1 MPVDLTREMDDVASL
16 GGFFALATGPAEG
29 VDPSWRPF
37 RSFTGAVLDERI
49 DQVAAQLGGAPRR
62 IAASLLSL
70 SVSARVTALVLGA
83 GTLHGVVPRLHD
95 RVQWRPWSGGPAPL
109 WIERPEAVTEDPA
122 EDLAGLAARELD
134 ATLGPLLDAI
144 GAQASVSAQVVRGNV
159 ASSLGGALRM
169 LLTQRPDSSSG
180 ALALAVGILGH
191 PPLDGLGEF
200 VEEPSHPT
208 GVGFARR
215 TCCLFYRVP
224 GGGTCADCVLNGQVS
239 GGQVSGGQGSG
250 GQGSGG

>member
-1 MPVDLTREMDDVASL
+1 MPADLTREMDDVAAL
-16 GGFFALATGPAEG
+16 GGFFGLATGPAERA
-29 VDPSWRPF
+29 DPSWRPF
-37 RSFTGAVLDERI
+37 GSFTGAVLDERV
-49 DQVAAQLGGAPRR
+49 DQVAEQLGGAPRR

-83 GTLHGVVPRLHD
+83 GTLHGAVPRLHD
-95 RVQWRPWSGGPAPL
+95 RLQWRPWSGGPAPL
-109 WIERPEAVTEDPA
+109 WIERPEAVEDSAGREDPA
-122 EDLAGLAARELD
+122 GPENLAAAAAHELD
-134 ATLGPLLDAI
+134 ATLRPLLDAI
-144 GAQASVSAQVVRGNV
+144 GAQASVSAQVVWGNV

-180 ALALAVGILGH
+180 ALALAVGTLGY
-191 PPLDGLGEF
+191 PPLAGLGEF

-224 GGGTCADCVLNGQVS
+224 GGGTCADCVLNG
-239 GGQVSGGQGSG
+239 
-250 GQGSGG
+250 

>member
-1 MPVDLTREMDDVASL
+1 MPADLTGEMDDVAAL
-16 GGFFALATGPAEG
+16 GGFFGLATGSAEG

-37 RSFTGAVLDERI
+37 HSFTGAVLDQRV
-49 DQVAAQLGGAPRR
+49 DQVADQLGGVPRR

-70 SVSARVTALVLGA
+70 SVAARVTALVLGA

-95 RVQWRPWSGGPAPL
+95 RLQWRPWSGGPVPL
-109 WIERPEAVTEDPA
+109 WIERPEALAADPA
-122 EDLAGLAARELD
+122 GPGDLALRAARELD
-134 ATLGPLLDAI
+134 ATLSPLLDAI
-144 GAQASVSAQVVRGNV
+144 GAQASVSAQVLWGNV
-159 ASSLGGALRM
+159 ASSLAGALRM

-191 PPLDGLGEF
+191 PPLTGLGEV

-208 GVGFARR
+208 GFGFARR

-224 GGGTCADCVLNGQVS
+224 GGGTCADCVLNG
-239 GGQVSGGQGSG
+239 
-250 GQGSGG
+250 

>member
-1 MPVDLTREMDDVASL
+1 MAADLTREMDDVAAL
-16 GGFFALATGPAEG
+16 DGFFGLATGPAEG

-37 RSFTGAVLDERI
+37 HAFTGEVLDQRV
-49 DQVAAQLGGAPRR
+49 DQVAEQLGGVSRR

-95 RVQWRPWSGGPAPL
+95 RLQWRPWSGGPAPL
-109 WIERPEAVTEDPA
+109 WIERPEAVDRGGD
-122 EDLAGLAARELD
+122 DLAATAARELEATLRPMLD
-134 ATLGPLLDAI
+134 AT
-144 GAQASVSAQVVRGNV
+144 GAQASVSPQVTWGNV

-169 LLTQRPDSSSG
+169 LLTQRPDTSSE
-180 ALALAVGILGH
+180 ALALAVGILGQ
-191 PPLDGLGEF
+191 PPLEGLGRF

-208 GVGFARR
+208 GVGFARQ

-224 GGGTCADCVLNGQVS
+224 GGGTCGDCVLNA
-239 GGQVSGGQGSG
+239 
-250 GQGSGG
+250 